1 MNARFAN
8 VSDRDKRLL
17 AAGGFVLML
26 ILGYF
31 LLYEP
36 LSNDNRRLRA
46 ALERQDIDLA
56 WMRQASRSLR
66 DRPVVQ
72 AAAAADEPLLV
83 IADRTIQAAGLKQQ
97 LKRIQP
103 DGDDKIRLWLEHASF
118 GAVIKWLD
126 TMQRQHGIRV
136 DAATVD
142 RQEATGVVNAKL
154 VLVTGEVIGS

>member
-1 MNARFAN
+1 MNALFSSL
-8 VSDRDKRLL
+8 SDRDKRFL

-26 ILGYF
+26 MLGYF

-36 LSNDNRRLRA
+36 LSRDNQRLQA
-46 ALERQDIDLA
+46 ALERQDTDLV
-56 WMRQASRSLR
+56 WMQQASRSLR
-66 DRPVVQ
+66 NRPVAQ
-72 AAAAADEPLLV
+72 AVATTDEPLLV
-83 IADRTIQAAGLKQQ
+83 IADRTIQVAGLKQQ

-103 DGDDKIRLWLEHASF
+103 DGDDKIRLWLEQASF
-118 GAVIKWLD
+118 SALIKWLD

-154 VLVTGEVIGS
+154 VLTTNSQ